1 MKKILKQVVCAI
13 AVVFAPLYA
22 DEITSADEFRQRVEQ
37 TAMRMQ
43 DDMAVEMK
51 GKALRLLKKLR
62 KDEVWP
68 YIDHAS
74 SIQWQSSKEDR
85 NVLEFSFE
93 MADNSRI
100 LAAVRTPSLLASLS
114 SEDRSVLQKV
124 KASLGRCIK
133 PGMSQNDKILA
144 VCREIFGIAD
154 LQHGYH
160 HYGERSC
167 ASVFIDRK
175 ATPDA
180 HARTL
185 QLMLSMLDIPC
196 HIVWGTCKQFKGNAM
211 WNIVQFE
218 NGQWYHIDLYSDK
231 CKPGD
236 KFKYFGL
243 ADAEMKRDHH
253 WSREGYEP
261 TPKKS
266 LGYSFRKV
274 ANRKVV
280 ESVKMEKSVAEPEEE
295 EPEEEEPEEEA
306 EEESGEEEEENESSG
321 RLKESLDKKWKAL
334 RTGE

>member
-13 AVVFAPLYA
+13 VVVFAPLYA

-43 DDMAVEMK
+43 DDMAVELK

-74 SIQWQSSKEDR
+74 SIQWRSSKEDR

-114 SEDRSVLQKV
+114 SEERSVLQKV

-154 LQHGYH
+154 LKRGYH

-196 HIVWGTCKQFKGNAM
+196 HIVWGTCKPFKGNAM

-261 TPKKS
+261 TPKNS
-266 LGYSFRKV
+266 LGYSFRRV

-280 ESVKMEKSVAEPEEE
+280 ESAKMEKSVA

-321 RLKESLDKKWKAL
+321 RLKESLNKKWKAL